1 MDGFLLAYD
10 GFDPGSE
17 GLREALTSTGNGY
30 LCTRGA
36 AEWEE
41 ADGVHYPGTYVHGGY
56 NRETTILSGLPVLNE
71 DLVNLPNWLVLQLR
85 VEGGDAIQLADMEL
99 LEYRHELD
107 IRYVA
112 VIRRLRFRDRD
123 GRETTLHS
131 RRFVSMADPHHGG
144 IEWTLVAENWSGR
157 VEVVT
162 AIDGRVSN
170 AGVAR
175 YRQLEGRH
183 LNPVSPRTFG
193 PEVIALKTETRQ
205 SNLYIS
211 QAART
216 RVFRGDQPLW
226 AERRLYQMEDYI
238 QQLLAFDVQQGQATR
253 VEKLVTFYTSR
264 DPAVSDTL
272 VKAATSAAR
281 HTDFA
286 ATFERHA
293 AAWEE
298 LWRVCD
304 VRVSGDERVQQLL
317 RLHIAHV
324 LQVCSRNTADL
335 DAGLPARGLNG
346 EAYRGHVFW
355 DEIYALPFFNVRL
368 PDVTRGLLM
377 YRYRRIGEARAAA
390 REAGLRG
397 AMFPW
402 QSGSEGIE
410 ETQRVHLNPVS
421 GRWEPDLSRNQR
433 HVNAAIFYNIWHY
446 YQTTGDQAF
455 LRDYGAE
462 MMLEIARLWAS
473 IARFNPERERY
484 EIHGVMGPD
493 EFHEKYP
500 DAAQG
505 GLRNNAYTNVLVA
518 WLCDIAGRL
527 PALLPASRTAE
538 VRERLG
544 IGDDELAVW
553 RDMSRRMFVPFQG
566 DGIISQFEGYED
578 LEELD
583 WDAYRAKYGNVQRL
597 DRILR
602 AEGKDPNRYKV
613 TKQADTVMLFF
624 LFRDEELRE
633 IFGRLGYVCHA
644 DTVARNVAYYDRRTS
659 HGSTLSFVT
668 HAGVLA
674 AIDPDS
680 SWERFLVALHS
691 DADDIQDGTTKEGIH
706 MGVMAGT
713 LDLVQA
719 SYAGTFV
726 RDGVLYFEPRLPGR
740 LDGLSFPMQFRGT
753 PIQVTLTG
761 DRLTLAVHPEG
772 VSRPVRVGASGD
784 VRELRPGERTV
795 FELSRDPATA
805 GPAVRDPLGGHMP
818 KFQAAIFDVDGVLV
832 DSPHEKAWRESLR
845 ELMESSWRG
854 IRGRT
859 TWSPDAFTAHVYR
872 QYVSGKPRMSGARAA
887 LDYFRVPDAGQRT
900 AEYAQH
906 KQELV
911 VRLIQAG
918 DFTAY
923 PDALRFV
930 IAAKD
935 AGMLIAAASSSKNAA
950 LFLRQIRLDTFAQEH
965 RIFSPTLRPGLTLR
979 DYFDADVSGRDF
991 AHGKPDPEIFLTAAH
1006 ELGVEPGCAIVIEDA
1021 SAGVQAAKAGGMA
1034 AIGVARADDADLLAA
1049 AYADLVVT
1057 TLDDVDTTALCEG
1070 RLARRQALCRAGTAV
1085 RSVAWPP
1092 ARRGRRRVPAS
1103 GGARYRTRGPPACS
1117 PKKRSS
1123 SADASGPCGSVYEP
1137 FRLPPD
1143 QAWPPPWMVQCSMS
1157 VFPSASW

>member
-1 MDGFLLAYD
+1 MDGFLLTYD
-10 GFDPGSE
+10 GFEPGSE

-30 LCTRGA
+30 LCARGT

-85 VEGGDAIQLADMEL
+85 VEGGDAIRLADMEL
-99 LEYRHELD
+99 LQYRHELD
-107 IRYVA
+107 IRYAA

-183 LNPVSPRTFG
+183 LNPVSPRTLG
-193 PEVIALKTETRQ
+193 PEVIALKAETRQ

-216 RVFRGDQPLW
+216 RVFLGDQPL
-226 AERRLYQMEDYI
+226 RVDRTLYQMEDYI
-238 QQLLAFDVQQGQATR
+238 QQFLAFDVQQGVAAR
-253 VEKLVTFYTSR
+253 VEKLVTFFTSR

-281 HTDFA
+281 HTDYA
-286 ATFERHA
+286 AMFGRHA
-293 AAWEE
+293 AAWDE

-304 VRVSGDERVQQLL
+304 VRVSGDERVQLLL

-355 DEIYALPFFNVRL
+355 DEIYALLFFNARL
-368 PDVTRGLLM
+368 PEVTRGLLM
-377 YRYRRIGEARAAA
+377 YRYRRMGEARAAA
-390 REAGLRG
+390 REAGHQG

-455 LRDYGAE
+455 LREYGAE
-462 MMLEIARLWAS
+462 MMLEIVRFWAS
-473 IARFNPERERY
+473 IAHFNPERERY

-505 GLRNNAYTNVLVA
+505 GLRNNAYTNVMVA
-518 WLCDIAGRL
+518 WLCDVACTL
-527 PALLPASRTAE
+527 LSLLPASRAAAL
-538 VRERLG
+538 RGRLG
-544 IGDDELAVW
+544 IGDGELGVW
-553 RDMSRRMFVPFQG
+553 QDMSRRMFVPFHG
-566 DGIISQFEGYED
+566 DAIISQFEGYDD
-578 LEELD
+578 LDDLD
-583 WDAYRAKYGNVQRL
+583 WDAYRASYGNIQRL

-602 AEGKDPNRYKV
+602 AEGKDPNRYKL

-624 LFRDEELRE
+624 LFRQDELRE
-633 IFGRLGYVCHA
+633 IFGRLGYDYRP
-644 DTVARNVAYYDRRTS
+644 DTVRRNVEYYDRRTS

-674 AIDPDS
+674 TIDPQS
-680 SWERFLVALHS
+680 SWDRFLVALHS
-691 DADDIQDGTTKEGIH
+691 DADDIQGGTTKEGIH
-706 MGVMAGT
+706 MGVMSGT
-713 LDLVQA
+713 LDLVQRN
-719 SYAGTFV
+719 YAGAHV
-726 RDGVLYFEPRLPGR
+726 YDDVLHFNPQLPGR
-740 LDGLSFPMQFRGT
+740 LDSLSFSMQFRET

-761 DRLTLAVHPEG
+761 DHLTLAVHPEG
-772 VSRPVRVGASGD
+772 ASRPVRVT
-784 VRELRPGERTV
+784 VRDDARALRARDQAVVELG
-795 FELSRDPATA
+795 RDPAT
-805 GPAVRDPLGGHMP
+805 
-818 KFQAAIFDVDGVLV
+818 
-832 DSPHEKAWRESLR
+832 
-845 ELMESSWRG
+845 
-854 IRGRT
+854 T
-859 TWSPDAFTAHVYR
+859 
-872 QYVSGKPRMSGARAA
+872 
-887 LDYFRVPDAGQRT
+887 
-900 AEYAQH
+900 
-906 KQELV
+906 
-911 VRLIQAG
+911 
-918 DFTAY
+918 
-923 PDALRFV
+923 
-930 IAAKD
+930 
-935 AGMLIAAASSSKNAA
+935 
-950 LFLRQIRLDTFAQEH
+950 
-965 RIFSPTLRPGLTLR
+965 
-979 DYFDADVSGRDF
+979 
-991 AHGKPDPEIFLTAAH
+991 
-1006 ELGVEPGCAIVIEDA
+1006 
-1021 SAGVQAAKAGGMA
+1021 
-1034 AIGVARADDADLLAA
+1034 
-1049 AYADLVVT
+1049 
-1057 TLDDVDTTALCEG
+1057 
-1070 RLARRQALCRAGTAV
+1070 
-1085 RSVAWPP
+1085 
-1092 ARRGRRRVPAS
+1092 
-1103 GGARYRTRGPPACS
+1103 
-1117 PKKRSS
+1117 
-1123 SADASGPCGSVYEP
+1123 GPCA
-1137 FRLPPD
+1137 RD
-1143 QAWPPPWMVQCSMS
+1143 
-1157 VFPSASW
+1157 